1 MNCFVRSHQCVQFGY
16 EIIMGND
23 HGCQRSIYTVFS
35 SANYRGAGNDGAV
48 LLLTTDG
55 VTTDSPSAQSLH
67 ERGTCTCWWS
77 VGEARLD
84 VVVGW
89 DTRIA
94 FSDPML
100 DSLLSG
106 LVRIA

>member
-1 MNCFVRSHQCVQFGY
+1 
-16 EIIMGND
+16 MGMI
-23 HGCQRSIYTVFS
+23 QRRLFSEDRRPEDLAGRRGGIHLRLNLCTKEVLFVFS
-35 SANYRGAGNDGAV
+35 APG
-48 LLLTTDG
+48 
-55 VTTDSPSAQSLH
+55 
-67 ERGTCTCWWS
+67 CTCWWS